1 MSSAKRGLGRGL
13 DALIPTT
20 GFDTRPSADATGEPG
35 APAAGTAVIEAPIG
49 SVTRN
54 PRQPRIA
61 FDRQALQ
68 ELAASIRE
76 HGVLQPLVVSPGDA
90 PDRYVLIAGERRLEA
105 SKLAGLET
113 VPVIVRGASDQQRLE
128 LALIENIQRADL
140 GPLETALAYHHLAQD
155 FGLSHESIAE
165 RVGKSRVSVTNTLR
179 LLRLPAMVQDA
190 LSAGIITEGH
200 ARALLQLPT
209 PEGIE
214 AAYATVVKKALTVRQ
229 TEELVRQLMG
239 ERPERPARERH
250 ADSDALAEALQS
262 TLLTRVQLK
271 RNRGGGGTLALHFS
285 SDEELN
291 AFAERILG
299 SNL

>member
-1 MSSAKRGLGRGL
+1 MSTPKRGLGRGL
-13 DALIPTT
+13 DALIPTNA
-20 GFDTRPSADATGEPG
+20 FESRESA
-35 APAAGTAVIEAPIG
+35 APPPAGTAVVEAPIG
-49 SVTRN
+49 SVARN
-54 PRQPRIA
+54 PRQPRTV
-61 FDRQALQ
+61 FDPQALQ

-76 HGVLQPLVVSPGDA
+76 HGVLQPLVVSPGDG

-105 SKLAGLET
+105 GKLAGLET

-165 RVGKSRVSVTNTLR
+165 RVGKSRVAVTNTLR
-179 LLRLPAMVQDA
+179 LLRLPAIVQNA
-190 LSAGIITEGH
+190 LSGGVISEGH

-209 PEGIE
+209 PEAIE
-214 AAYATVVKKALTVRQ
+214 AAFTTVVKKTLTVRQ

-239 ERPERPARERH
+239 ERPERPSTERH

-271 RNRGGGGTLALHFS
+271 RSRGGGGTLSLHFS

>member
-1 MSSAKRGLGRGL
+1 MSTAKRGLGRGL

-20 GFDTRPSADATGEPG
+20 PFEPARESGASASPEP
-35 APAAGTAVIEAPIG
+35 GTAVIEAIIG
-49 SVTRN
+49 AIARN
-54 PRQPRIA
+54 PRQPRTV
-61 FDRQALQ
+61 FEPQALQ

-76 HGVLQPLVVSPGDA
+76 HGVLQPLVVSPGDG

-105 SKLAGLET
+105 SKLAGLAT
-113 VPVIVRGASDQQRLE
+113 VPVIIRGASDQQRLE

-140 GPLETALAYHHLAQD
+140 GALETALAYHHLAQD

-165 RVGKSRVSVTNTLR
+165 RVGKSRVAVTNTLR
-179 LLRLPAMVQDA
+179 LLRLPPMVQDA
-190 LSAGIITEGH
+190 LSSGIITEGH

-214 AAYATVVKKALTVRQ
+214 AAFATVVKKALTVRQ

-239 ERPERPARERH
+239 ERPERPVRDRH
-250 ADSDALAEALQS
+250 ADSDALADALQS

-271 RNRGGGGTLALHFS
+271 RSRGGGGTLSLHFS

>member
-1 MSSAKRGLGRGL
+1 MSTAKRGLGRGL

-20 GFDTRPSADATGEPG
+20 SFETPDAPG
-35 APAAGTAVIEAPIG
+35 PAQLPAPQGTAVLEAPIG
-49 SVTRN
+49 SIGRN
-54 PRQPRIA
+54 PRQPRTV
-61 FDRQALQ
+61 FEPQALQ
-68 ELAASIRE
+68 ELAASIKE
-76 HGVLQPLVVSPGDA
+76 HGVLQPLVVTPGESPE
-90 PDRYVLIAGERRLEA
+90 RFVLIAGERRLEA
-105 SKLAGLET
+105 SKLAGLAT

-140 GPLETALAYHHLAQD
+140 GALETALAYHHLAQD
-155 FGLSHESIAE
+155 FGLSHEAIAE

-190 LSAGIITEGH
+190 LSAGIVTEGH

-209 PEGIE
+209 PEAIE
-214 AAYATVVKKALTVRQ
+214 AAFATVVKKGLTVRQ

-239 ERPERPARERH
+239 ERPERPVRERN

-271 RNRGGGGTLALHFS
+271 RSRGGGGTLSLHFS

-291 AFAERILG
+291 AFADRILG
-299 SNL
+299 SEL

>member
-1 MSSAKRGLGRGL
+1 MSTPKRGLGRGL
-13 DALIPTT
+13 DALIPTNA
-20 GFDTRPSADATGEPG
+20 FESRESA
-35 APAAGTAVIEAPIG
+35 AASPTGTAVVEAPIG
-49 SVTRN
+49 SVARN
-54 PRQPRIA
+54 PRQPRTV
-61 FDRQALQ
+61 FDPQALQ

-76 HGVLQPLVVSPGDA
+76 HGVLQPLVVSPGDG

-105 SKLAGLET
+105 GKLAGLET

-165 RVGKSRVSVTNTLR
+165 RVGKSRVAVTNTLR
-179 LLRLPAMVQDA
+179 LLRLPAIVQNA
-190 LSAGIITEGH
+190 LSGGVISEGH

-209 PEGIE
+209 PEAIE
-214 AAYATVVKKALTVRQ
+214 AAFATVVKKTLTVRQ

-239 ERPERPARERH
+239 ERPERAAVERH

-271 RNRGGGGTLALHFS
+271 RSRGGGGTLALHFS

>member
-1 MSSAKRGLGRGL
+1 MSTAKRGLGRGL

-20 GFDTRPSADATGEPG
+20 SFETPDAPG
-35 APAAGTAVIEAPIG
+35 PAQPPAPQGTAVLEAPIG
-49 SVTRN
+49 SIGRN
-54 PRQPRIA
+54 PRQPRTV
-61 FDRQALQ
+61 FEPQALQ
-68 ELAASIRE
+68 ELAASIKE
-76 HGVLQPLVVSPGDA
+76 HGVLQPLVVTPGESPE
-90 PDRYVLIAGERRLEA
+90 RFVLIAGERRLEA
-105 SKLAGLET
+105 SKLAGLAT

-140 GPLETALAYHHLAQD
+140 GALETALAYHHLAQD
-155 FGLSHESIAE
+155 FGLSHEAIAE

-190 LSAGIITEGH
+190 LSAGIVTEGH

-209 PEGIE
+209 PEAIE
-214 AAYATVVKKALTVRQ
+214 AAFATVVKKGLTVRQ

-239 ERPERPARERH
+239 ERPERPVRERN

-271 RNRGGGGTLALHFS
+271 RSRGGGGTLSLHFS

-291 AFAERILG
+291 AFADRILG
-299 SNL
+299 SEL

>member
-1 MSSAKRGLGRGL
+1 MSNAKRGLGRGL

-20 GFDTRPSADATGEPG
+20 GFEVRASGDSASDAG
-35 APAAGTAVIEAPIG
+35 AAASGTAVIEAPIG

-54 PRQPRIA
+54 PRQPRIT
-61 FDRQALQ
+61 FDPQALQ

-291 AFAERILG
+291 AFADRILG

>member
-1 MSSAKRGLGRGL
+1 MTSAKRGLGRGL

-20 GFDTRPSADATGEPG
+20 GFEPREGGPASSAPL
-35 APAAGTAVIEAPIG
+35 GTAVLEAPIG
-49 SVTRN
+49 SIARN
-54 PRQPRIA
+54 PRQPRTV
-61 FDRQALQ
+61 FEPQALQ
-68 ELAASIRE
+68 ELAASIKE
-76 HGVLQPLVVSPGDA
+76 HGVLQPLVVSPGDT
-90 PDRYVLIAGERRLEA
+90 PDRFVLIAGERRLEA
-105 SKLAGLET
+105 SKLAGLAA

-140 GPLETALAYHHLAQD
+140 GALETALAYHHLAQD
-155 FGLSHESIAE
+155 FGLSHEAIAE

-179 LLRLPAMVQDA
+179 LLRLPPMVQDA
-190 LSAGIITEGH
+190 LSAGIVSEGH

-214 AAYATVVKKALTVRQ
+214 AAFATVVKKALTVRQ

-239 ERPERPARERH
+239 ERPERPSRERH

-271 RNRGGGGTLALHFS
+271 RSRAGGGTLSLHFS

-291 AFAERILG
+291 AFADRILG

>member
-1 MSSAKRGLGRGL
+1 MSTAKRGLGRGL

-20 GFDTRPSADATGEPG
+20 SFETPD
-35 APAAGTAVIEAPIG
+35 APAPAQPPAPQGTAVLEAPIG
-49 SVTRN
+49 SIGRN
-54 PRQPRIA
+54 PRQPRTV
-61 FDRQALQ
+61 FEPQALQ
-68 ELAASIRE
+68 ELAASIKE
-76 HGVLQPLVVSPGDA
+76 HGVLQPLVVSPGES
-90 PDRYVLIAGERRLEA
+90 PERFVLIAGERRLEA
-105 SKLAGLET
+105 SKLAGLAT

-140 GPLETALAYHHLAQD
+140 GALETALAYHHLAQD
-155 FGLSHESIAE
+155 FGLSHEAIAE

-190 LSAGIITEGH
+190 LSAGIVTEGH

-209 PEGIE
+209 PEAIE
-214 AAYATVVKKALTVRQ
+214 AAFATVVKKGLTVRQ

-239 ERPERPARERH
+239 ERPERPVRERN

-271 RNRGGGGTLALHFS
+271 RSRGGGGTLSLHFS

-291 AFAERILG
+291 AFADRILG
-299 SNL
+299 SEL

>member
-1 MSSAKRGLGRGL
+1 MSTAKRGLGRGL

-20 GFDTRPSADATGEPG
+20 SFETPDAPG
-35 APAAGTAVIEAPIG
+35 PAPQGTAVLEAPIG
-49 SVTRN
+49 SIGRN
-54 PRQPRIA
+54 PRQPRTV
-61 FDRQALQ
+61 FEPQALQ
-68 ELAASIRE
+68 ELAASIKE
-76 HGVLQPLVVSPGDA
+76 HGVLQPLVVTPGESPE
-90 PDRYVLIAGERRLEA
+90 RFVLIAGERRLEA
-105 SKLAGLET
+105 SKLAGLAT

-140 GPLETALAYHHLAQD
+140 GALETALAYHHLAQD
-155 FGLSHESIAE
+155 FGLSHETIAE

-190 LSAGIITEGH
+190 LSAGIVTEGH

-209 PEGIE
+209 PEAIE
-214 AAYATVVKKALTVRQ
+214 AAFATVVKKGLTVRQ

-239 ERPERPARERH
+239 ERPERPVRERN

-271 RNRGGGGTLALHFS
+271 RSRGGGGTLSLHFS

-291 AFAERILG
+291 AFADRILG
-299 SNL
+299 SEL